1 MGDHGGSPPSSGTKR
16 FFYDSMTSVK
26 SSKRNA
32 GPGNK
37 QGTRKITMGNWHGDN
52 GGCYLRVDINGTSF
66 PVNQANPL
74 LGPNDLDLCA
84 TGDVRYF
91 DAGWSRMHKVHVVRT
106 ISEKHARDIADA
118 FVARCTDLTFDIDL
132 GNGKWYDASGMLVWN
147 MGIEAIA
154 FVGMGAFA
162 QRLDKILPTE
172 VRNKLTDK
180 VADLDWADRQPA
192 TVYWCSN
199 DTIEARIE
207 QLCQLADKFGFEM
220 AMVKVRNDENGD
232 SPAHEPGTS

>member
-91 DAGWSRMHKVHVVRT
+91 DAGWNRLHKVCM
-106 ISEKHARDIADA
+106 SCARSQ
-118 FVARCTDLTFDIDL
+118 RNMHMTLLTL
-132 GNGKWYDASGMLVWN
+132 L
-147 MGIEAIA
+147 
-154 FVGMGAFA
+154 
-162 QRLDKILPTE
+162 
-172 VRNKLTDK
+172 
-180 VADLDWADRQPA
+180 
-192 TVYWCSN
+192 
-199 DTIEARIE
+199 
-207 QLCQLADKFGFEM
+207 
-220 AMVKVRNDENGD
+220 
-232 SPAHEPGTS
+232 SPAAPT

>member
-84 TGDVRYF
+84 TGDVR
-91 DAGWSRMHKVHVVRT
+91 
-106 ISEKHARDIADA
+106 
-118 FVARCTDLTFDIDL
+118 
-132 GNGKWYDASGMLVWN
+132 
-147 MGIEAIA
+147 
-154 FVGMGAFA
+154 
-162 QRLDKILPTE
+162 
-172 VRNKLTDK
+172 
-180 VADLDWADRQPA
+180 
-192 TVYWCSN
+192 
-199 DTIEARIE
+199 
-207 QLCQLADKFGFEM
+207 
-220 AMVKVRNDENGD
+220 
-232 SPAHEPGTS
+232 

>member
-1 MGDHGGSPPSSGTKR
+1 
-16 FFYDSMTSVK
+16 
-26 SSKRNA
+26 
-32 GPGNK
+32 
-37 QGTRKITMGNWHGDN
+37 
-52 GGCYLRVDINGTSF
+52 
-66 PVNQANPL
+66 
-74 LGPNDLDLCA
+74 
-84 TGDVRYF
+84 
-91 DAGWSRMHKVHVVRT
+91 
-106 ISEKHARDIADA
+106 
-118 FVARCTDLTFDIDL
+118 
-132 GNGKWYDASGMLVWN
+132 

-172 VRNKLTDK
+172 VHNKLTDK